1 MPKPIP
7 KIEEINSAETWEV
20 AKPLVLEAFRE
31 ISRAL
36 PQGDIIVTEGNPE
49 NEIKGDAGKVVALDS
64 LNGKLYFKATGVASK
79 TGWRE
84 VSFV

>member
-20 AKPLVLEAFRE
+20 AKPLVLEALRE
-31 ISRAL
+31 ITRSL
-36 PQGDIIVTEGNPE
+36 PQGDYIVTEGSPE
-49 NEIKGDAGKVVALDS
+49 NEIKADAGKALALDQK
-64 LNGKLYFKATGVASK
+64 NGKLYFKETGVANK

-84 VSFV
+84 VSLV